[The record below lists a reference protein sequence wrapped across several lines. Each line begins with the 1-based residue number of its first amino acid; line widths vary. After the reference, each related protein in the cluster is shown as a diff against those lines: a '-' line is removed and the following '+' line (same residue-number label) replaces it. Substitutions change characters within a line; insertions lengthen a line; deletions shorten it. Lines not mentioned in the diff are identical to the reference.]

1 MADNQPLVDRTKR
14 AQDLLVGFDE
24 YCRNHTKV
32 KGGRYQVKAERV
44 LSHLA
49 DYRGLFE
56 TLDDYAAAPAS
67 VLQSLDIEDAF
78 SLPAGSYPALKIEN
92 CNFRNGL
99 EISEVTIHGPLQ
111 ILNNNDSTSTNTVI
125 TLTDAIIEGPV
136 SILNYN
142 FLSLLIHASH
152 THGLDIE
159 RCEISRIRVD
169 RKTVIDGNVIVNGSK
184 DVGIFDTEIKGAF
197 TYIPHG
203 ATSDIEMHTCIYGDK
218 AIFEN
223 STDIQF
229 IGITDTDFL
238 GGIHFKCKVAD
249 EFHFENVRIHW
260 PADFQNAVFAGPTYF
275 DGSEFHCAPE
285 FYGATLFPDT
295 NFMSARFLAFDGERE
310 HAAYR
315 WLRHISHD
323 MLKSSLDEGRF
334 FAYEQRSLANAT
346 LRNNRLSFSAW
357 LSKLYDWI
365 SEYGQST
372 VKPFWWL
379 FGSWLFFSFLYW
391 HAEMAY
397 QAIKP
402 AANAAGWATSISAWL
417 GFSLQ
422 NLINPLG
429 LFSRTVQFE
438 AQTWWVAGLGIVE
451 SLFST
456 AIAALW
462 FLAVRRRFR
471 KGSE

>member
-1 MADNQPLVDRTKR
+1 MVDNQALVDRTQR
-14 AQDLLVGFDE
+14 AKDLLVSFDE
-24 YCRNHTKV
+24 YCRKHTKV
-32 KGGRYQVKAERV
+32 KGGRYQIKAESV

-49 DYRGLFE
+49 EYRSLFK
-56 TLDDYAAAPAS
+56 TPDDYSSAPPS
-67 VLQSLDIEDAF
+67 VLKSLDIEDTF
-78 SLPAGSYPALKIEN
+78 SLPAGSHPALIIEN
-92 CNFRNGL
+92 CNFHKGL
-99 EISEVTIHGPLQ
+99 ELSEVTIHGPLQ
-111 ILNNNDSTSTNTVI
+111 ILNNNDSTVAKAVI
-125 TLTDAIIEGPV
+125 ALRDAIIEGPV
-136 SILNYN
+136 SILNYK
-142 FLSLLIHASH
+142 FSSLLIQECH
-152 THGLDIE
+152 THGLDITS
-159 RCEISRIRVD
+159 CEISQIRVD
-169 RKTVIDGNVIVNGSK
+169 RKTVIDGNMMLDGSK
-184 DVGIFDTEIKGAF
+184 DIGIFDTEIKGVF

-203 ATSDIEMHTCIYGDK
+203 VTSEIEVNTCTYSDK
-218 AIFEN
+218 ATFEN
-223 STDIQF
+223 NTEIQF
-229 IGITDTDFL
+229 IGITDSEFL
-238 GGIHFKCKVAD
+238 RGIRFKCEVTD
-249 EFHFENVRIHW
+249 EFNFENVRIHW

-295 NFMSARFLAFDGERE
+295 NFTGTRFLAFDGERE

-346 LRNNRLSFSAW
+346 LRKNRMSFSAW
-357 LSKLYDWI
+357 LSKMYDWI

-372 VKPFWWL
+372 VRPFWWL
-379 FGSWLFFSFLYW
+379 VGLWVFFSFLYW
-391 HAEMAY
+391 HAEITY

-402 AANAAGWATSISAWL
+402 AASAAGWATSVSAWL

-456 AIAALW
+456 VIATLW
-462 FLAVRRRFR
+462 FLAIRRRFR